1 MLAST
6 FCSVL
11 YYYWKMGAYDPRD
24 PDLVAK
30 HIHEQLLQ
38 HWESKEVCT
47 KPKLIITQGDP
58 LAKGGISAI
67 TPRVADLLG
76 VPRCLIVLEEEIAE
90 YHSPN
95 ADRKNVILE
104 YKYSQMTSV
113 LEEGTLSELEA
124 RIDDLIL
131 EKNRK
136 RSEIS
141 NKPPLKAYFRDFARL
156 QEVTKAACRVICG
169 DLTVAHTAKTISEF
183 SVTSFC
189 QAGFD
194 LGLVNPEQMVAYNL
208 QDELDF
214 EKIDKR

>member
-1 MLAST
+1 
-6 FCSVL
+6 
-11 YYYWKMGAYDPRD
+11 MGYYDPRD
-24 PDLVAK
+24 PDTVAK

-38 HWESKEVCT
+38 HWESKEDCT

-58 LAKGGISAI
+58 LADRGISAI
-67 TPRVADLLG
+67 TPRLADLLG
-76 VPRCLIVLEEEIAE
+76 VPRCLIVLDEEIAE

-95 ADRKNVILE
+95 ADRNNVVLE

-113 LEEGTLSELEA
+113 LEEGTLIELEA
-124 RIDDLIL
+124 RIDHLL
-131 EKNRK
+131 VEKNRK
-136 RSEIS
+136 RTELL
-141 NKPPLKAYFRDFARL
+141 NKPPLKDYFRDFACL

-189 QAGFD
+189 QAGLD
-194 LGLVNPEQMVAYNL
+194 LGLVNREQMVAYKIKE
-208 QDELDF
+208 ELDF